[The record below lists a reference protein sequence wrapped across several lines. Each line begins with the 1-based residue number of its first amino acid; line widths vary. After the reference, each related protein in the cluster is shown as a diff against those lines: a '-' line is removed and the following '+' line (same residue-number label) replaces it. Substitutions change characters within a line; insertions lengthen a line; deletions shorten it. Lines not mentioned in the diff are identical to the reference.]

1 MTKKQLVKA
10 LEKWPDD
17 AQVELAISVD
27 LHSTTP
33 IMEEKIW
40 LELFMVEETNPDPQD
55 NNMHCLLFG
64 GSITMDNHLR

>member
-40 LELFMVEETNPDPQD
+40 LELFMVEETNPDSQD